1 MKLKCHQ
8 KYLFSSTTKI
18 KCRKTKFLDQNAKLK
33 CHEKKHSSAK
43 KKLQEKHIL
52 SSVFLNLTKLG
63 MFFQKQGFNFLNEK
77 NKQTCPT
84 LTSQMGRTM
93 KRFVLKRGE
102 AWLKRD
108 DFT

>member
-1 MKLKCHQ
+1 MPQNKVSRPKREI
-8 KYLFSSTTKI
+8 TMP
-18 KCRKTKFLDQNAKLK
+18 RKKTLI
-33 CHEKKHSSAK
+33 CEK

-93 KRFVLKRGE
+93 KRFVLKQGE
-102 AWLKRD
+102 AWLKRE